1 MLIVFKQGSGKKRF
15 ASSCNVRRFRFYRKF
30 FFLLGIFFLTVR
42 GLGLI
47 DQGRA
52 HRACLQLFPARL
64 TFITSLR
71 KSTTFLLLGWVVN
84 DNPPVILEE
93 ATCVTIKYNYS

>member
-30 FFLLGIFFLTVR
+30 FFLLAIFFLPVR

-52 HRACLQLFPARL
+52 HPEGACLQLFPARL
-64 TFITSLR
+64 TFITSLT
-71 KSTTFLLLGWVVN
+71 KSTTFLLLGLS
-84 DNPPVILEE
+84 PLLS
-93 ATCVTIKYNYS
+93 KKL